1 MLAVCQGGPPDGP
14 RSSGLAALPSD
25 AELSHCF
32 FRHRIGREI
41 NSASTK
47 RVRVLLSNRSP
58 YDYINEGRNDRRMSS
73 FDSSSIYRSSFVRDL
88 NKRKWRKYRCHKIE
102 TLIISYTW
110 TA

>member
-14 RSSGLAALPSD
+14 RSSGSAALPSD

-47 RVRVLLSNRSP
+47 RVRVLLSNHSP
-58 YDYINEGRNDRRMSS
+58 YDYINEGKE
-73 FDSSSIYRSSFVRDL
+73 RSSDEFLRETIVAVRFIV
-88 NKRKWRKYRCHKIE
+88 RHSCVI
-102 TLIISYTW
+102 
-110 TA
+110 